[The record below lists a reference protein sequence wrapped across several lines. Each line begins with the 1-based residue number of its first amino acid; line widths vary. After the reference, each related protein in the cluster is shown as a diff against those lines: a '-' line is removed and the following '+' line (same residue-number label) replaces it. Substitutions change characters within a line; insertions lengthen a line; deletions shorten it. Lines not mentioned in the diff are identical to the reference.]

1 MITTDQP
8 LRAPEEMLT
17 NVEFRQGLGRSVVK
31 LGKIWGRSWGSVNPA
46 SFSVRSGARV
56 SMPGMMTTITNV
68 GINDEIAEAL
78 AKKVGPWFAVRL
90 LSAFLTGIQPI
101 CVWRGAG

>member
-1 MITTDQP
+1 
-8 LRAPEEMLT
+8 MLT

-31 LGKIWGRSWGSVNPA
+31 LGKIWGRSLGDPSNPA
-46 SFSVRSGARV
+46 LFSVRSGARV

-78 AKKVGPWFAVRL
+78 AKKVGPWFAYRL
-90 LSAFLTGIQPI
+90 LSAFLTRIQPI